1 MLMRQTVEPSCY
13 EGKGKSQ
20 SGAPTAFSSH
30 NMFILLELF
39 HWLET
44 SGRAVRDKSM
54 IAVVTGLEMSEVTK
68 AMTALLKEQLV
79 EPTNLRERVPAQTVT
94 ADGVARLHILRQLR
108 PALTNQPLP
117 IRLDLL
123 ATNAAWRLK
132 CLQCKQPFASQD
144 RRSNRI
150 CPICTFVMKRGGWEE
165 DRVYSIGVR

>member
-13 EGKGKSQ
+13 EGKGESR
-20 SGAPTAFSSH
+20 SGALPALPTL
-30 NMFILLELF
+30 NMMILLELF
-39 HWLET
+39 HWLEK

-54 IAVVTGLEMSEVTK
+54 IAVVAGLEMSDVTK

-79 EPTNLRERVPAQTVT
+79 EPTNLRERVPPQTIT
-94 ADGVARLHILRQLR
+94 ADGVARLHVLRQLR

-132 CLQCKQPFASQD
+132 CLQCQQQFASQD

-150 CPICTFVMKRGGWEE
+150 CPICTFIMRRGGWEE